1 MAYKVFVD
9 GQQGTTGLEIYQ
21 RLEKRDDVEILKID
35 PALRKDVSEKKRLIN
50 LSDVTILC
58 LPDDAARESV
68 ALIENPDVR
77 VIDASTAHRTNDA
90 WVYGIPEFSAAQ
102 REAIKN
108 AKRVCVPG
116 CYATGFN
123 VIMHPLVKEGIVPK
137 SYLATCHAVSGYSGG
152 GRQLIEAVED
162 PAQKYAFASP
172 SFYGLT
178 LAHKHLPEM
187 QKVSGLDNAPLF
199 SPMVCNY
206 YRGMNVA
213 VPLFLSAL
221 NKKMSAKGLSD
232 FFADYYAGQRFVLPQ
247 PFDALK
253 NFERGYVTAEGCN
266 NTNELKLFVF
276 GNDEQAIA
284 LSQLDNLGKGASG
297 AAIQLMNIMLGVDEE
312 YSL

>member
-21 RLEKRDDVEILKID
+21 RLEKRDDVEILRID
-35 PALRKDVSEKKRLIN
+35 PALRKDVLEKKRLIN

-137 SYLATCHAVSGYSGG
+137 SYLA
-152 GRQLIEAVED
+152 I
-162 PAQKYAFASP
+162 
-172 SFYGLT
+172 
-178 LAHKHLPEM
+178 
-187 QKVSGLDNAPLF
+187 
-199 SPMVCNY
+199 
-206 YRGMNVA
+206 
-213 VPLFLSAL
+213 
-221 NKKMSAKGLSD
+221 
-232 FFADYYAGQRFVLPQ
+232 
-247 PFDALK
+247 
-253 NFERGYVTAEGCN
+253 
-266 NTNELKLFVF
+266 
-276 GNDEQAIA
+276 
-284 LSQLDNLGKGASG
+284 
-297 AAIQLMNIMLGVDEE
+297 
-312 YSL
+312 